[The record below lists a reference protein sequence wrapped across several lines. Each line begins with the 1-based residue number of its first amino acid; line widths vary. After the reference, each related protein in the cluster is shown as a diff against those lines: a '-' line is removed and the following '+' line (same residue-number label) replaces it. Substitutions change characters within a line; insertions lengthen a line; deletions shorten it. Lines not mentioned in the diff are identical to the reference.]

1 MSIHQSRNPNKAV
14 NASLRF
20 VEIGHLENYIIV
32 GQFLRERR
40 VGRDVRDIF
49 DFHGYLFTIGM
60 VTFRM
65 GSLVWTS
72 RQ

>member
-1 MSIHQSRNPNKAV
+1 MSGHQGRNPNKAV

-40 VGRDVRDIF
+40 VRRNLRDII
-49 DFHGYLFTIGM
+49 DFHGND
-60 VTFRM
+60 
-65 GSLVWTS
+65 
-72 RQ
+72 